1 MDIDAEPNFNGNMN
15 RICAPVVIADRN
27 TRDTRDTRDK
37 FDKEVLVVSW
47 SVQHNEGKTGAKD
60 DRHS

>member
-27 TRDTRDTRDK
+27 TRNTRDK

-60 DRHS
+60 NRHS